1 MRQWLQPRSASP
13 AGALPD
19 PKARDALWP
28 PRCGNEHEWNR
39 MPVNHGEFA
48 KRVTLSTSEA
58 GLGVWYNVSA
68 DLHRKCIVH
77 ASIALPFGRKDLVFN
92 SSTGTG
98 RHGCPFRM
106 DVCRHQELTRAAQLK
121 PFWNLKPLPPFWDE
135 VTTFGPW
142 QFEAFRAALT

>member
-1 MRQWLQPRSASP
+1 
-13 AGALPD
+13 
-19 PKARDALWP
+19 
-28 PRCGNEHEWNR
+28 

-98 RHGCPFRM
+98 YSP
-106 DVCRHQELTRAAQLK
+106 
-121 PFWNLKPLPPFWDE
+121 
-135 VTTFGPW
+135 
-142 QFEAFRAALT
+142 AALEHCVSWDVPDPRW